1 MGSAVATLSTS
12 PEEAQMTNVVPQTS
26 DVVSTIREQHAQ
38 VRELI
43 GTIKAAAPDA
53 RANPFGQLAAML
65 HAHETAE
72 QSVVYPAIREL
83 GDEGERVAQQ
93 RITEEEQASQVL
105 AQLEA
110 SDPSTPAF
118 EESFTAFSGNVEQH
132 ARSEEAEVLPL
143 LEKFDDG
150 RRAELGDAFVSTQT
164 RTAQ

>member
-1 MGSAVATLSTS
+1 
-12 PEEAQMTNVVPQTS
+12 MTNVVPQTN
-26 DVVSTIREQHAQ
+26 DVVSIISEQHAQ
-38 VRELI
+38 VRQLI

-53 RANPFGQLAAML
+53 RANPFRELAGML

-105 AQLEA
+105 TELEA
-110 SDPSTPAF
+110 TDASTPEF
-118 EESFTAFSGNVEQH
+118 EESFTAFSGDVEQH

-143 LEKFDDG
+143 LETFDDA
-150 RRAELGDAFVSTQT
+150 RREELGDAFVSTQT
-164 RTAQ
+164 GTAQ

>member
-1 MGSAVATLSTS
+1 
-12 PEEAQMTNVVPQTS
+12 MTNVVPQAN
-26 DVVSTIREQHAQ
+26 DVVSIISEQHAQ
-38 VRELI
+38 VRQLI

-53 RANPFGQLAAML
+53 RANPLRELAGML

-105 AQLEA
+105 AELEA
-110 SDPSTPAF
+110 ADPSTPEF
-118 EESFTAFSGNVEQH
+118 EQSFTAFSGDVEQH

-143 LEKFDDG
+143 LEKFDEA
-150 RRAELGDAFVSTQT
+150 RRAELGDAFTSTQSG
-164 RTAQ
+164 TAQ